1 MFVMTPHHLNNLKRH
16 RIKQQ
21 INRKIRA
28 SESTTLN
35 WGKNIFLAEF
45 FLFLLFS
52 FSSDNHGTTIR
63 VGTTYKKFLA
73 VRATQLAGGVLLKC
87 RNILKLCET
96 FLKSSAGKKY
106 RISIGLCK

>member
-45 FLFLLFS
+45 FLFLLF
-52 FSSDNHGTTIR
+52 
-63 VGTTYKKFLA
+63 KFF
-73 VRATQLAGGVLLKC
+73 C
-87 RNILKLCET
+87 FILSL
-96 FLKSSAGKKY
+96 FLQ
-106 RISIGLCK
+106 IIMELQ